1 MPALIPKGATER
13 ARIGG
18 NWRRRLLVA
27 ELAAVALFVA
37 LLLRGFVAPAAPAAA
52 PDMTAIRYRVDAG
65 EWPQGTTL
73 SRLAD
78 RYGGDLAAMRSVNPA
93 GAGCADPNAPIQP
106 GDSVTIV
113 FSSAV
118 ATCDE
123 GGLDSPLNGPTG

>member
-1 MPALIPKGATER
+1 MPALIPKDTAKRG
-13 ARIGG
+13 RIGG
-18 NWRRRLLVA
+18 NWRRWLLVI
-27 ELAAVALFVA
+27 ELVAVVAFVA
-37 LLLRGFVAPAAPAAA
+37 VLLRGFVGPAPPAAS

-78 RYGGDLAAMRSVNPA
+78 RYGGDLAAMRAVNPA
-93 GAGCADPNAPIQP
+93 GAGCADPNAAIQP

-123 GGLDSPLNGPTG
+123 GGLDSPMNGPTG